1 VKKSWKSRS
10 SVYLAMEPGAEPVPT
25 HMVTFGQVE
34 SALCAAFPSDDDR
47 KAFARHVYKGGRAL
61 AWKDGAGVKW
71 KPVE

>member
-1 VKKSWKSRS
+1 
-10 SVYLAMEPGAEPVPT
+10 MEAGAEPVPT

-34 SALCAAFPSDDDR
+34 SALCAAFPCDDDR
-47 KAFARHVYKGGRAL
+47 KAFIRHVYKGGRAL